1 MAIDDFDADLAD
13 VTEDGYDT
21 NLDAFGP
28 GSGRGEDVGY
38 RGTGEG
44 TYDAGSDSYYMP
56 SRSNI
61 INSDNYDVGFA
72 MNDQLSRGLSGDVF
86 DPAKVQQYNQ
96 IAAGFSSEP
105 LNISNQQIMNNSAML
120 REQGK
125 GLEDIR
131 IDFVKELGSKEGNAA
146 FGNFLSGAFNVSKM
160 GPYSD
165 PMKTSDIGAFGV
177 GLSSLMGD
185 KTANYPMNNYDLVD
199 LAMKQ
204 GNFALSGRD
213 PSEFGSLG
221 GIANQFGR
229 DVSAGAKQVT
239 NQLLSLADGAMSYLS
254 NQGKAGDTV
263 ENIVAEQRGKEIA
276 QLEKERLEQGLNKD
290 FKTSTFPSITKTNL
304 DPAFVN
310 LPPDPVMV
318 NQIQRDIAKSR
329 GIFDLPQAA
338 DLQNQQIAAGTNA
351 GKTLNPELPVSFPYG
366 RSGGYNMSVLS
377 SRGDAAKPNPIQGP
391 PNPFVNDIVSPIS
404 RPFATTDE
412 VALQRGTDGYYFAN
426 ASNRKLDI
434 PERISNFTFPT
445 LTEAQVRASDDAGYS
460 FEPTTNLAT
469 LGLQRDNTEFIEK
482 ANLPPELQGIVGL
495 NTDLDYGQTTP
506 LSVLLENTP
515 LAVTARNRA
524 LKKEQEKKDKEIA
537 EAEAFRKFR
546 ASLSPSTRIGGGY
559 GGVNEP
565 VRPNYSSSFTP
576 SLPPLY

>member
-1 MAIDDFDADLAD
+1 MAIDDFD
-13 VTEDGYDT
+13 DGYGDPSDYGMSQQDFD
-21 NLDAFGP
+21 DASAIGQATYSGDSDQLAQAIANSTARTRS
-28 GSGRGEDVGY
+28 GS
-38 RGTGEG
+38 
-44 TYDAGSDSYYMP
+44 P

-61 INSDNYDVGFA
+61 TNLVDSSGNSLYDPQFA
-72 MNDQLSRGLSGDVF
+72 AAFDISRGLDPTNNMGGTGGLAVPSYLRPQLTGDIASDF
-86 DPAKVQQYNQ
+86 RGSYNQ
-96 IAAGFSSEP
+96 EP
-105 LNISNQQIMNNSAML
+105 
-120 REQGK
+120 K
-125 GLEDIR
+125 Y
-131 IDFVKELGSKEGNAA
+131 
-146 FGNFLSGAFNVSKM
+146 
-160 GPYSD
+160 YS
-165 PMKTSDIGAFGV
+165 PVERVMQT
-177 GLSSLMGD
+177 
-185 KTANYPMNNYDLVD
+185 D
-199 LAMKQ
+199 LA
-204 GNFALSGRD
+204 
-213 PSEFGSLG
+213 
-221 GIANQFGR
+221 
-229 DVSAGAKQVT
+229 
-239 NQLLSLADGAMSYLS
+239 
-254 NQGKAGDTV
+254 
-263 ENIVAEQRGKEIA
+263 EIA
-276 QLEKERLEQGLNKD
+276 QSGPGLIGLVGRGLDSLFSGLDFLNNSKAGKTVEEIAEEEKRIEIADLEKERLDSLVTAPIDRVK
-290 FKTSTFPSITKTNL
+290 KSNL
-304 DPAFVN
+304 DPILSNV
-310 LPPDPVMV
+310 PPNPVMV

-515 LAVTARNRA
+515 LAVTARDRA
-524 LKKEQEKKDKEIA
+524 FRKEQEKKDKEIA

>member
-1 MAIDDFDADLAD
+1 MAVDDFDADLAD

-44 TYDAGSDSYYMP
+44 IYDAGSDSYYMP

-96 IAAGFSSEP
+96 IAAGFSSQP

-131 IDFVKELGSKEGNAA
+131 VDFVKELGSKEGNAA

-229 DVSAGAKQVT
+229 DVSAGAKQIQ
-239 NQLLSLADGAMSYLS
+239 NDLIQLADGAMSYLS
-254 NQGKAGDTV
+254 NKGKAGDTV
-263 ENIVAEQRGKEIA
+263 ENIVADQKRIEIA
-276 QLEKERLEQGLNKD
+276 DLEKNRLESLV
-290 FKTSTFPSITKTNL
+290 TSPIDRVKITEL
-304 DPAFVN
+304 DPSFMEVDKRTAMDSGASLASGTSVPVIERPFVN
-310 LPPDPVMV
+310 LPPDPVLV

-329 GIFDLPQAA
+329 GIFDLPEAKPFSEIINNTEIDAGENKGQNLYDGSQYN
-338 DLQNQQIAAGTNA
+338 DLAMQKLKN
-351 GKTLNPELPVSFPYG
+351 L
-366 RSGGYNMSVLS
+366 GYNVEV
-377 SRGDAAKPNPIQGP
+377 PNL
-391 PNPFVNDIVSPIS
+391 PNAFNSPTK
-404 RPFATTDE
+404 RPFPGTDE
-412 VALQRGTDGYYFAN
+412 VALRRGVDGYTFAN
-426 ASNRKLDI
+426 TFNRPLDASREGDPSGSNLTTDQLRAAEFSGFSFDPVTNKSIYD
-434 PERISNFTFPT
+434 ERGPI
-445 LTEAQVRASDDAGYS
+445 
-460 FEPTTNLAT
+460 
-469 LGLQRDNTEFIEK
+469 EFIK
-482 ANLPPELQGIVGL
+482 KTNFPLDQQGIISL
-495 NTDLDYGQTTP
+495 NTDMDYGQTNS
-506 LSVLLENTP
+506 LDNLLRNTP
-515 LAVTARNRA
+515 RSVAERNFLLNEIRKEKERMDNAPRRYPDSGTA
-524 LKKEQEKKDKEIA
+524 
-537 EAEAFRKFR
+537 
-546 ASLSPSTRIGGGY
+546 G
-559 GGVNEP
+559 
-565 VRPNYSSSFTP
+565 
-576 SLPPLY
+576 LPGLY

>member
-1 MAIDDFDADLAD
+1 MAVDDFDADLAD

-44 TYDAGSDSYYMP
+44 IYDAGSDSYYMP

-96 IAAGFSSEP
+96 IAAGFSSQP

-131 IDFVKELGSKEGNAA
+131 VDFVKELGSKEGNAA

-290 FKTSTFPSITKTNL
+290 FKPITFPSIERTNVL
-304 DPAFVN
+304 DNSFM
-310 LPPDPVMV
+310 D
-318 NQIQRDIAKSR
+318 RDASLATNAEGVDSLNRPSIAQLAEDRKKQNALNSV
-329 GIFDLPQAA
+329 FDMLNK
-338 DLQNQQIAAGTNA
+338 DTQNIEIAAGTNA
-351 GKTLNPELPVSFPYG
+351 GKTLNTALPKPRDLNAFTSP
-366 RSGGYNMSVLS
+366 GYLQSSV
-377 SRGDAAKPNPIQGP
+377 NPIIKENPMQGP
-391 PNPFVNDIVSPIS
+391 PRPSEKAPPGFVDIVMREDQNPV
-404 RPFATTDE
+404 FA
-412 VALQRGTDGYYFAN
+412 GTNMSIFGGRDPSAKAYT
-426 ASNRKLDI
+426 
-434 PERISNFTFPT
+434 P
-445 LTEAQVRASDDAGYS
+445 LTEAEALASDFTGFTLEPFS
-460 FEPTTNLAT
+460 PMFEKTYDP
-469 LGLQRDNTEFIEK
+469 RDYT
-482 ANLPPELQGIVGL
+482 ASGVLTGVNLPAAEFRVGKSEPEKVKRVAI
-495 NTDLDYGQTTP
+495 
-506 LSVLLENTP
+506 S
-515 LAVTARNRA
+515 
-524 LKKEQEKKDKEIA
+524 
-537 EAEAFRKFR
+537 
-546 ASLSPSTRIGGGY
+546 
-559 GGVNEP
+559 
-565 VRPNYSSSFTP
+565 
-576 SLPPLY
+576 SLPPIAQGINALRSDFDISPRVPISMQTIIDGARAVERGDFSQQEMADFLGGFGRYAK

>member
-1 MAIDDFDADLAD
+1 MAIDDFD
-13 VTEDGYDT
+13 DGYGDPSDYGMSQQDFD
-21 NLDAFGP
+21 DASAIGQATYSGDSDQLAQAIANSTARARS
-28 GSGRGEDVGY
+28 GS
-38 RGTGEG
+38 
-44 TYDAGSDSYYMP
+44 P

-61 INSDNYDVGFA
+61 IGTDNYDPQFA
-72 MNDQLSRGLSGDVF
+72 AALKISRGLNPGVNTGGLDVPSYLQPQLPGNKVLNEAGDRTMYYSPVERFMQEDLADIAQSGPGLIGLVGRGLDSL
-86 DPAKVQQYNQ
+86 
-96 IAAGFSSEP
+96 FSG
-105 LNISNQQIMNNSAML
+105 LDFLNNS
-120 REQGK
+120 
-125 GLEDIR
+125 
-131 IDFVKELGSKEGNAA
+131 
-146 FGNFLSGAFNVSKM
+146 
-160 GPYSD
+160 
-165 PMKTSDIGAFGV
+165 
-177 GLSSLMGD
+177 
-185 KTANYPMNNYDLVD
+185 
-199 LAMKQ
+199 
-204 GNFALSGRD
+204 
-213 PSEFGSLG
+213 
-221 GIANQFGR
+221 
-229 DVSAGAKQVT
+229 
-239 NQLLSLADGAMSYLS
+239 
-254 NQGKAGDTV
+254 KAGKTV
-263 ENIVAEQRGKEIA
+263 EEIA
-276 QLEKERLEQGLNKD
+276 EEEKRIEIADLEKERLDSLVTAPIDRVK
-290 FKTSTFPSITKTNL
+290 KSNL
-304 DPAFVN
+304 DPILSNV
-310 LPPDPVMV
+310 PPNPVMV